1 MKILTAFLIFLVCL
15 KANSSG
21 DRVGNGGD
29 VVKCKNYVEILDLY
43 EVSEALKNFKEKSHK
58 DILTAVLENLKSK
71 NAVQAQQYMEKVKTF
86 FENVE
91 FRTDIS
97 LADIDDSKHV
107 YLPKSS
113 ECNLLQIAIRKNAA
127 SKVTKQFIIDQDM
140 WKQLSERSKASLVL
154 HEIIY
159 EHLFKLG
166 ETDSVKARMLN
177 AYMFSERAFT
187 DGPKEHWELIKS
199 LKLPIYK

>member
-1 MKILTAFLIFLVCL
+1 MKNLTALLILFFSL
-15 KANSSG
+15 KALCSG

-29 VVKCKNYVEILDLY
+29 VVKCKTSLEILDLY
-43 EVSEALKNFKEKSHK
+43 EASEPLKTFKEKQHT
-58 DILTAVLENLKSK
+58 DILKAVLDNLKSK
-71 NAVQAQQYMEKVKTF
+71 NTAHAQQYSERVKTF
-86 FENVE
+86 FGNVE
-91 FRTDIS
+91 FKSDIS
-97 LADIDDSKHV
+97 LTNVDDSKHV
-107 YLPKSS
+107 YLPKSN
-113 ECNLLQIAIRKNAA
+113 ECKLLQIAIRKNTV
-127 SKVTKQFIIDQDM
+127 SKVSKQFVIDQDL
-140 WKQLSERSKASLVL
+140 WAQLSERGKAALVL

-187 DGPKEHWELIKS
+187 DTPKDYWEIIRS